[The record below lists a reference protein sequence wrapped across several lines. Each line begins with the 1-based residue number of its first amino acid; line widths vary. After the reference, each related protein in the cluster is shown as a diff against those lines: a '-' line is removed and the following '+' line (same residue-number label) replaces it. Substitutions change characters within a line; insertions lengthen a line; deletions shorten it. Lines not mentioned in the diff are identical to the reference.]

1 MFGYPIETIY
11 LFGLIIAGSLT
22 LLFVFFGDAVEG
34 ITGGIPFLSPTLVLA
49 FMTFFFACGYI
60 LEMTALFSAFLSVFI
75 SIFSSAILVTLLHIF
90 VLVPLSSAEESLSYH
105 ESELKGRVG
114 HVITSI
120 PVNGFGEVLLSS
132 SVGSISKIAASFD
145 NTPIPSGTKILVI
158 ESKNS
163 VVSVTSY
170 QPFEESL
177 KGDTL

>member
-1 MFGYPIETIY
+1 
-11 LFGLIIAGSLT
+11 
-22 LLFVFFGDAVEG
+22 
-34 ITGGIPFLSPTLVLA
+34 
-49 FMTFFFACGYI
+49 
-60 LEMTALFSAFLSVFI
+60 MTALFSAFLSVFI
-75 SIFSSAILVTLLHIF
+75 SIFSSVILVTLLHIF

-120 PVNGFGEVLLSS
+120 PADGFGEVLLSS

-145 NTPIPSGTKILVI
+145 NIPIPSGTKILVI

-170 QPFEESL
+170 QPFEETL